1 MKKVLVTIAL
11 AVASFTATAQN
22 QFTTIEADGYQFNY
36 KDNIIFWGKETT
48 ATEKLNMVNVKNKNT
63 IKTSD
68 SYMEYF
74 LGIHGMAFFF
84 DKAKNTATVLYPTG
98 ESFTFK
104 K

>member
-22 QFTTIEADGYQFNY
+22 EFTTIEANGYQFNY

-48 ATEKLNMVNVKNKNT
+48 ATDDLSMVNIKNKNV

-68 SYMEYF
+68 SYVEYF
-74 LGIHGMAFFF
+74 LGTYGMAFFF
-84 DKAKNTATVLYPTG
+84 DKANNTATVLYPTG

-104 K
+104 N